1 MVVVINESGCFMLGR
16 VYAEMLNRQ
25 QNHLQLVV
33 FDIDCF
39 IVNDDTAEGMM
50 HDAGNSISTPGSVWI
65 VQDETSNYWV
75 NVSICLTLP
84 YIYLQRS

>member
-1 MVVVINESGCFMLGR
+1 MVVVVYASSCIALCS

-33 FDIDCF
+33 FDVDCF
-39 IVNDDTAEGMM
+39 VVNDAAAEDML
-50 HDAGNSISTPGSVWI
+50 HDAGATTSTPGSVWI

-75 NVSICLTLP
+75 NVSICSTF
-84 YIYLQRS
+84 